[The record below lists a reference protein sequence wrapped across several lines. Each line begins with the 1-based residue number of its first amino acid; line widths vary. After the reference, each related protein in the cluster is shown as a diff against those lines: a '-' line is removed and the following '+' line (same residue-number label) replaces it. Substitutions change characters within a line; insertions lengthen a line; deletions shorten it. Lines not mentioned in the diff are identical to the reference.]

1 MDLRSQLLVEN
12 SRQFK
17 FWPFSQLSVSK
28 NSRMNT
34 FTIII
39 IIIVVVV
46 VDIVIVII
54 IIIIIIINNS
64 NCNIVINILI
74 LPSTTSLTL
83 QFNKNKIP
91 RTKMIAFSCV
101 LFLPVLCHKFYLEF
115 IVSMQPKDLLRL
127 NG

>member
-1 MDLRSQLLVEN
+1 M
-12 SRQFK
+12 K
-17 FWPFSQLSVSK
+17 
-28 NSRMNT
+28 T

-54 IIIIIIINNS
+54 IIIINNNS

-74 LPSTTSLTL
+74 LPSRTSLTL